1 MGTQISKATL
11 FIVLI
16 AAALS
21 GCTGD
26 AKEHVTEE
34 KPLIPVALVVSKDTV
49 IDREYVGDINAFRK
63 TEIRARI
70 QGYIEHIYVDEGKE
84 VKAGQLL
91 FKINADEYNAQLR
104 EERATLASA
113 EAEARTAQLA
123 LEQVKLLVDKNVIS
137 KTELEVAK
145 AKRDAY
151 HAKVEEARSRVA
163 SAELK
168 VQYTSVRAPF
178 SGTIDRIPFKMG
190 SLIDEGSLLTT
201 VSDTRYIYAYYN
213 VSENEYLSYMQKKLQ
228 RLNDDN
234 DEASL
239 ILADGSQHPYKG
251 KIETMDGEF
260 ENNTG
265 TIAFRALFPNPD
277 KILKHGASGKV
288 RLVTSVKDAV
298 IVPQK
303 ATFEIQDKTYVYVV
317 NQENEVK
324 LQSITP
330 KMRFSHFYI
339 IEDGV
344 QAGDKVVYEGLQ
356 DMKEGMKISPT
367 AVPLDSLILLAQ
379 QDVVGSDI

>member
-1 MGTQISKATL
+1 MGTQISKATI

-26 AKEHVTEE
+26 AKEQVAEE
-34 KPLIPVALVVSKDTV
+34 KPLIPVAQIVSKDTV

-70 QGYIEHIYVDEGKE
+70 QGYLEHIYVDEGQE
-84 VKAGQLL
+84 VKEGQLL

-104 EERATLASA
+104 EEKATLASA
-113 EAEARTAQLA
+113 EAEARTAQLE
-123 LEQVKLLVDKNVIS
+123 LEQVKLLVEKNVIS
-137 KTELEVAK
+137 RTELEVAK
-145 AKRDAY
+145 AKREAY
-151 HAKVEEARSRVA
+151 NAKVEEARSRVA
-163 SAELK
+163 SAQLR

-213 VSENEYLSYMQKKLQ
+213 VSESEYLTYMQKKLQ
-228 RLNDDN
+228 RLNDDS

-239 ILADGSQHPYKG
+239 ILADGSEHPYKG

-288 RLVTSVKDAV
+288 RLMTSVKDAV

-317 NQENEVK
+317 NQNNEVK

-330 KMRFSHFYI
+330 RMRFSHFYI
-339 IEDGV
+339 VEQGV

-356 DMKEGMKISPT
+356 DMREGMKISPS